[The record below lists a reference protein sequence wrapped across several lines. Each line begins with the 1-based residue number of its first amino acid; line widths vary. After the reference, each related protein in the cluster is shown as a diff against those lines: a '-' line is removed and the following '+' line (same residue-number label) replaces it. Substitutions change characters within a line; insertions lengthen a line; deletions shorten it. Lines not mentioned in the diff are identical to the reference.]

1 MDRRSFFEKRIQPI
15 LQYVGVIGAILM
27 SIMYIIIVVILII
40 GFKAQSIQNTIVF
53 AVINAIVGLMI
64 MQFLKIQGISFAKNL
79 PENIEIIKQ
88 YYNTKT
94 KDKKIQSIKYYWTS
108 SLIKDFISKG
118 LSIAFTT
125 AGIIYIVIVGS
136 NDYTLLL
143 LALANLILFICFGLL
158 ALNNAYEF
166 YNNKHVP
173 YMQEMIK
180 NKITKKEIE
189 KCLQSMVKN
198 LEISK
203 NRFYKTKR
211 I

>member
-27 SIMYIIIVVILII
+27 SIMYIITVVILII

-53 AVINAIVGLMI
+53 AIINAIVGLII

-79 PENIEIIKQ
+79 PENIEIVKQ

-189 KCLQSMVKN
+189 ICLKSMVKN
-198 LEISK
+198 LEI
-203 NRFYKTKR
+203 
-211 I
+211 

>member
-1 MDRRSFFEKRIQPI
+1 MDRKSFFEKKIQPI

-27 SIMYIIIVVILII
+27 SIMYIITVVILII

-53 AVINAIVGLMI
+53 AIINAIVGLMI

-94 KDKKIQSIKYYWTS
+94 KDKKIQSIKYYWIS

-118 LSIAFTT
+118 LSVAFTT

-143 LALANLILFICFGLL
+143 LALVNLILFICFGLL
-158 ALNNAYEF
+158 SLNNAYEF

-189 KCLQSMVKN
+189 ICLQSMVKN
-198 LEISK
+198 LEI
-203 NRFYKTKR
+203 
-211 I
+211 

>member
-1 MDRRSFFEKRIQPI
+1 MDRKSFFEKKIQPI
-15 LQYVGVIGAILM
+15 LQYVGVIGATLM
-27 SIMYIIIVVILII
+27 SIMYIITVVILII

-189 KCLQSMVKN
+189 ICLQSMVKN
-198 LEISK
+198 LEI
-203 NRFYKTKR
+203 
-211 I
+211 

>member
-1 MDRRSFFEKRIQPI
+1 MDRKSFFEKKIQPI
-15 LQYVGVIGAILM
+15 LQYIGVIGATLM

-53 AVINAIVGLMI
+53 AIINAIVGLMI

-79 PENIEIIKQ
+79 PENIEIVKQ

-189 KCLQSMVKN
+189 ICLQSMVKN
-198 LEISK
+198 LEI
-203 NRFYKTKR
+203 
-211 I
+211 

>member
-1 MDRRSFFEKRIQPI
+1 MDRKSFFENKIQPI
-15 LQYVGVIGAILM
+15 LQYIGVIGATLM
-27 SIMYIIIVVILII
+27 SIMYIITVVILII

-53 AVINAIVGLMI
+53 AIINAIVGLII

-79 PENIEIIKQ
+79 PENIEIVKQ

-108 SLIKDFISKG
+108 SLIKDIIFKG

-143 LALANLILFICFGLL
+143 LALVNLILFICFGLL

-189 KCLQSMVKN
+189 ICLQSMVKN
-198 LEISK
+198 LEI
-203 NRFYKTKR
+203 
-211 I
+211 

>member
-27 SIMYIIIVVILII
+27 SIMYIIMVIILII

-53 AVINAIVGLMI
+53 AIINAIVGLMI

-79 PENIEIIKQ
+79 PENIDIIKQ

-143 LALANLILFICFGLL
+143 LALVNLILFICFGLL

-189 KCLQSMVKN
+189 ICLQSMVKN
-198 LEISK
+198 LEI
-203 NRFYKTKR
+203 
-211 I
+211 

>member
-27 SIMYIIIVVILII
+27 SIMYMIMVVILII

-143 LALANLILFICFGLL
+143 LALVNLILFICFGLL

-189 KCLQSMVKN
+189 ICLKSMVKN
-198 LEISK
+198 LEI
-203 NRFYKTKR
+203 
-211 I
+211 

>member
-27 SIMYIIIVVILII
+27 SIMYIITVVILII

-53 AVINAIVGLMI
+53 AIINAIVGLII

-198 LEISK
+198 LEI
-203 NRFYKTKR
+203 
-211 I
+211 

>member
-1 MDRRSFFEKRIQPI
+1 MDKKSFFEKRIQPI

-143 LALANLILFICFGLL
+143 LALVNLILFICFGLL

-198 LEISK
+198 LEI
-203 NRFYKTKR
+203 
-211 I
+211 

>member
-1 MDRRSFFEKRIQPI
+1 MDRKSFFEKKIQPI
-15 LQYVGVIGAILM
+15 LQYIGVIGATLM
-27 SIMYIIIVVILII
+27 SIMYIITVVILII
-40 GFKAQSIQNTIVF
+40 GFKAQSIQNTLVF
-53 AVINAIVGLMI
+53 AIINALVGLII

-79 PENIEIIKQ
+79 PENIEIVKQ

-143 LALANLILFICFGLL
+143 LALANLILFIFFGLL

-189 KCLQSMVKN
+189 VCLKSMGKN
-198 LEISK
+198 LEI
-203 NRFYKTKR
+203 
-211 I
+211 

>member
-27 SIMYIIIVVILII
+27 SIMYIITVVILII

-53 AVINAIVGLMI
+53 AIINAIVGLMI

-108 SLIKDFISKG
+108 SLIKDIISKG

-189 KCLQSMVKN
+189 ICLQSMVKN
-198 LEISK
+198 LEI
-203 NRFYKTKR
+203 
-211 I
+211 

>member
-1 MDRRSFFEKRIQPI
+1 MDRKSFFEKKIQPI
-15 LQYVGVIGAILM
+15 LQYVGVIGATLM
-27 SIMYIIIVVILII
+27 SIMYIITVVILII

-53 AVINAIVGLMI
+53 AIINALVGLII

-79 PENIEIIKQ
+79 PENIEIVKQ

-108 SLIKDFISKG
+108 SLIKDFIFKG
-118 LSIAFTT
+118 LSIALST

-143 LALANLILFICFGLL
+143 LALVNLILFICFGLL

-198 LEISK
+198 LEI
-203 NRFYKTKR
+203 
-211 I
+211 

>member
-1 MDRRSFFEKRIQPI
+1 MDKKSFFEKRIQPI

-53 AVINAIVGLMI
+53 AIINAIVGLMI

-94 KDKKIQSIKYYWTS
+94 KDKKIQSIKYYWIS
-108 SLIKDFISKG
+108 SLINDFISKG

-125 AGIIYIVIVGS
+125 AGVIYIVIVGS

-143 LALANLILFICFGLL
+143 LALVNLILFICFGLL

-189 KCLQSMVKN
+189 ICLQSMVKN
-198 LEISK
+198 LEI
-203 NRFYKTKR
+203 
-211 I
+211 

>member
-1 MDRRSFFEKRIQPI
+1 MDKKSFFENKIQPI

-27 SIMYIIIVVILII
+27 SIMYIITVVILII
-40 GFKAQSIQNTIVF
+40 GFQAQSIQNTFVF
-53 AVINAIVGLMI
+53 ATINAIVGLII

-79 PENIEIIKQ
+79 PENVEIIKK

-108 SLIKDFISKG
+108 SLIKDFIFKG
-118 LSIAFTT
+118 LSIASTT
-125 AGIIYIVIVGS
+125 AGVIYIVIVGS
-136 NDYTLLL
+136 NDYNLLL
-143 LALANLILFICFGLL
+143 LAFVNLILFICFGLL
-158 ALNNAYEF
+158 SLNNAYEF

-198 LEISK
+198 LEI
-203 NRFYKTKR
+203 
-211 I
+211 

>member
-27 SIMYIIIVVILII
+27 SIMYIIMVVILII

-79 PENIEIIKQ
+79 PENIEIAKQ

-94 KDKKIQSIKYYWTS
+94 KDKKIQSIKYYWIS

-118 LSIAFTT
+118 LSVAFTT

-143 LALANLILFICFGLL
+143 LALVNLILFICFGLL

-189 KCLQSMVKN
+189 ICLQSMVKN
-198 LEISK
+198 LEI
-203 NRFYKTKR
+203 
-211 I
+211 

>member
-1 MDRRSFFEKRIQPI
+1 MDRKSFFEKKIQPI
-15 LQYVGVIGAILM
+15 LQYVGVIGATLM
-27 SIMYIIIVVILII
+27 SIMYIITVVILII

-53 AVINAIVGLMI
+53 AIINAIVGLII

-94 KDKKIQSIKYYWTS
+94 KDKKIQSIKYYWIS

-143 LALANLILFICFGLL
+143 LALVNLILFICFGLL

-198 LEISK
+198 LEI
-203 NRFYKTKR
+203 
-211 I
+211 

>member
-27 SIMYIIIVVILII
+27 SIMYIIMVVILII

-53 AVINAIVGLMI
+53 AIINAIVGLMI

-108 SLIKDFISKG
+108 SLIKDIIFKG

-143 LALANLILFICFGLL
+143 LALVNLILFICFGLL

-189 KCLQSMVKN
+189 ICLQSMVKN
-198 LEISK
+198 LEI
-203 NRFYKTKR
+203 
-211 I
+211 

>member
-1 MDRRSFFEKRIQPI
+1 MDRKSFFEKKIQPI
-15 LQYVGVIGAILM
+15 LHYVGVIGATLM
-27 SIMYIIIVVILII
+27 SIMYIITVVILII

-79 PENIEIIKQ
+79 PENIDIVKQ

-108 SLIKDFISKG
+108 SLIKDFIFKG
-118 LSIAFTT
+118 LSIALST

-189 KCLQSMVKN
+189 ICLQSMVKN
-198 LEISK
+198 LEI
-203 NRFYKTKR
+203 
-211 I
+211 

>member
-1 MDRRSFFEKRIQPI
+1 MDRKSFFENKIQPI
-15 LQYVGVIGAILM
+15 LQYIGVIGATLM
-27 SIMYIIIVVILII
+27 SIMYIITVVILII

-53 AVINAIVGLMI
+53 AIINAIVGLII

-79 PENIEIIKQ
+79 PENIEIVKQ

-108 SLIKDFISKG
+108 SLIKDIIFKG

-143 LALANLILFICFGLL
+143 LALVNLILFICFGLL

-198 LEISK
+198 LEI
-203 NRFYKTKR
+203 
-211 I
+211 

>member
-1 MDRRSFFEKRIQPI
+1 MDRKSFFEKRIQPI

-27 SIMYIIIVVILII
+27 SIMYIIMVVILII

-53 AVINAIVGLMI
+53 AIINAIVGLMI

-143 LALANLILFICFGLL
+143 LALVNLILFICFGLL

-189 KCLQSMVKN
+189 ICLQSMVKN
-198 LEISK
+198 LEI
-203 NRFYKTKR
+203 
-211 I
+211 

>member
-1 MDRRSFFEKRIQPI
+1 MDRKSFFEKRIQPI
-15 LQYVGVIGAILM
+15 LQYVGVIGATLM
-27 SIMYIIIVVILII
+27 SIMYIIMVVILII

-53 AVINAIVGLMI
+53 AIINAIVGLMI

-94 KDKKIQSIKYYWTS
+94 KDKKIQSIKYYWIS

-143 LALANLILFICFGLL
+143 LALVNLILFICFGLL

-189 KCLQSMVKN
+189 ICLQSMVKN
-198 LEISK
+198 LEI
-203 NRFYKTKR
+203 
-211 I
+211 

>member
-198 LEISK
+198 LEI
-203 NRFYKTKR
+203 
-211 I
+211 

>member
-1 MDRRSFFEKRIQPI
+1 MDRRSFFEKRIQPM

-27 SIMYIIIVVILII
+27 SIMYIIMVVILII

-53 AVINAIVGLMI
+53 AIINAIVGLMI

-94 KDKKIQSIKYYWTS
+94 KDKKIQSIKYYWIS

-143 LALANLILFICFGLL
+143 LALVNLILFICFGLL

-189 KCLQSMVKN
+189 ICLQSMVKN
-198 LEISK
+198 LEI
-203 NRFYKTKR
+203 
-211 I
+211 

>member
-27 SIMYIIIVVILII
+27 SIMYIIMVVILII

-53 AVINAIVGLMI
+53 AIINAIVGLMI

-79 PENIEIIKQ
+79 PENIDIIKQ

-94 KDKKIQSIKYYWTS
+94 KDKKIQSIKYYWTT
-108 SLIKDFISKG
+108 SLSKDFISKG

-143 LALANLILFICFGLL
+143 LALVNLILFICFGLL

-189 KCLQSMVKN
+189 ICLQSMVKN
-198 LEISK
+198 LEI
-203 NRFYKTKR
+203 
-211 I
+211 

>member
-143 LALANLILFICFGLL
+143 LALVNLILFICFGLL

-198 LEISK
+198 LEI
-203 NRFYKTKR
+203 
-211 I
+211 